1 MARQPLPVPQ
11 AVKRVAWLLL
21 AGGLAAMAPAATV
34 SELLRDAGAAEARL
48 DSARA
53 LELYRQADAAQPD
66 DVRILQKVAR
76 QYSDLVLDQATDAE
90 RRRCAEAALD
100 YARRAVALDPRD
112 PVSVLSV
119 AIAYGKIASC
129 SDPRDKVRY
138 SRRVKEEAERALAL
152 DPDYAWAHHILGR
165 WHREV
170 AALGPAARG
179 FVWLLYGGLPGA
191 SPAEAVTRLQR
202 AVELEPGELNHHL
215 ELGFALAAVGRKS
228 EARQAWTQGLGMPS
242 VGKHDEAAKREA
254 REALAATE

>member
-1 MARQPLPVPQ
+1 MIRAACLLI
-11 AVKRVAWLLL
+11 AAWLTVS
-21 AGGLAAMAPAATV
+21 APGATV
-34 SELLRDAGAAEARL
+34 SELLRDAGDAEARL

-53 LELYRQADAAQPD
+53 LELYRQADAAQPG

-76 QYSDLVLDQATDAE
+76 QYSDLVLDQTTDAE
-90 RRRCAEAALD
+90 RRRCAQAALD

-119 AIAYGKIASC
+119 AIAYGKLASC
-129 SDPRDKVRY
+129 SDTRDKVRY
-138 SRRVKEEAERALAL
+138 SRLVKQEAERAFAL
-152 DPDYAWAHHILGR
+152 DPGYAWAHHILGR

-191 SPAEAVTRLQR
+191 SPEEAVTQLQR

-215 ELGFALAAVGRKS
+215 ELGFALAAVGRRP
-228 EARQAWTQGLGMPS
+228 EARRAWTQGLGMPS

-254 REALAATE
+254 REALAKAP